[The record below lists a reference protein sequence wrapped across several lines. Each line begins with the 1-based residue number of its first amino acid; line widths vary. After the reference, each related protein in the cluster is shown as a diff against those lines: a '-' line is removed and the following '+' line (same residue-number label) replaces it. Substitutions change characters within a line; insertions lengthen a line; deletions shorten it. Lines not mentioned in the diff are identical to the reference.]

1 MVVVIVPVVVVVS
14 STYELSLEVELG
26 RSLAWMSLS
35 EELEARWCMHGDVIF
50 HDVTRNWI

>member
-1 MVVVIVPVVVVVS
+1 MVVVVIVPVVVVVS

-35 EELEARWCMHGDVIF
+35 EELEAGACT
-50 HDVTRNWI
+50 VTSSSTM

>member
-1 MVVVIVPVVVVVS
+1 MVVVVIVPVVVVVVVS

-35 EELEARWCMHGDVIF
+35 EELEAGACTMTSSF
-50 HDVTRNWI
+50 TM

>member
-1 MVVVIVPVVVVVS
+1 MVVVVIVPVVVVVVVS

-35 EELEARWCMHGDVIF
+35 EELEAGACT
-50 HDVTRNWI
+50 VTSSFTM